1 MGWRRPLQKRK
12 CRCRRLNGKKVKM
25 IILPVWVSL
34 VLITLPLFASFFSG
48 GPTPPSRHSMI
59 VPTAL
64 LTNTANL
71 RYRDLTE
78 KSMPLMDS
86 RHWGR
91 TSQTTV
97 VSKRRLNPGSR
108 VIDRTLVV
116 QSTTISVSLDS
127 RSTRLSKC
135 SSSNTVV
142 RGAPSPALRR
152 GKRIWKTNTHRRNG
166 ESLVSSRTRSTLQRR
181 SSAKLVHP

>member
-135 SSSNTVV
+135 FLSSTLV
-142 RGAPSPALRR
+142 RGAPRAIPRR
-152 GKRIWKTNTHRRNG
+152 CQRLWQTNMRLQSG
-166 ESLVSSRTRSTLQRR
+166 VSLVSSRIQSTLQRH
-181 SSAKLVHP
+181 SNAKLVHP